1 MVLNKKIRRLG
12 IFIFFDIESVIDDYV
27 LFMLDSLKE
36 AVDDLIVVSN
46 SYLPNEELEKFLKYT
61 DKIEVRDNYGLDAAA
76 FKYIYDKYGQEYFSQ
91 YDEVILCND
100 TFYGPFEPYKSIVK
114 KMEKRDIDF
123 WGLTANY
130 DSEDGYGTM
139 EYGYIPAHIQTFF
152 IAFRN
157 SVLTSSAF
165 DNYWTNYDVKHML
178 SFSDVV
184 MKHELTFTN
193 YLEKNGFCW
202 DTYLDLKY
210 FKSDIKEQNYN
221 IYGYSTNNLVRNFNC
236 PFIKRKNLVFD
247 KNDALYLNNGIDA
260 RNCLN
265 YINENGIYDVD
276 MILKNLIR
284 IYDPIDIYQG
294 LNLNYIVSKTKET
307 ISRSLIY
314 ISVSDI
320 KTLQLLKTY
329 ISNIKLHDVII
340 VTDSKE
346 VNDYD
351 KSIKLVNPVNY
362 VFIHR
367 EKWIKKYNY
376 ICLLNLK
383 RNFDDRIIEIDDSNI
398 LKILQ
403 NAIENDSYING
414 VLNIFDQHKY
424 LGALYLPASFHNK
437 FFSNIS
443 GYAWK
448 KNIKVIREN
457 NCGIN
462 IREDKFIP
470 HSNQGLWI
478 HSYVLNN
485 LENKDFTLNE
495 LISILPF
502 TLKKNNQCI
511 GKVYHDDY
519 IINDMTCMEKIIS
532 KVFVQNTEEIEY
544 PIITSEVVG
553 NESILRKLI
562 RRFIPRTIRSKIK
575 NILKHK

>member
-265 YINENGIYDVD
+265 YINENGLEVD
-276 MILKNLIR
+276 IEADGGIKLENIEEVKEAGV
-284 IYDPIDIYQG
+284 DIAVVG
-294 LNLNYIVSKTKET
+294 TGIIKTDDYKET
-307 ISRSLIY
+307 I
-314 ISVSDI
+314 
-320 KTLQLLKTY
+320 KKLK
-329 ISNIKLHDVII
+329 
-340 VTDSKE
+340 E
-346 VNDYD
+346 
-351 KSIKLVNPVNY
+351 
-362 VFIHR
+362 
-367 EKWIKKYNY
+367 
-376 ICLLNLK
+376 
-383 RNFDDRIIEIDDSNI
+383 
-398 LKILQ
+398 
-403 NAIENDSYING
+403 
-414 VLNIFDQHKY
+414 
-424 LGALYLPASFHNK
+424 
-437 FFSNIS
+437 
-443 GYAWK
+443 
-448 KNIKVIREN
+448 
-457 NCGIN
+457 
-462 IREDKFIP
+462 
-470 HSNQGLWI
+470 
-478 HSYVLNN
+478 
-485 LENKDFTLNE
+485 
-495 LISILPF
+495 
-502 TLKKNNQCI
+502 
-511 GKVYHDDY
+511 
-519 IINDMTCMEKIIS
+519 
-532 KVFVQNTEEIEY
+532 
-544 PIITSEVVG
+544 
-553 NESILRKLI
+553 
-562 RRFIPRTIRSKIK
+562 
-575 NILKHK
+575 

>member
-1 MVLNKKIRRLG
+1 MILNKKIRRLG
-12 IFIFFDIESVIDDYV
+12 IFIFFDIESIIDNYV

-36 AVDDLIVVSN
+36 AVEDLIIVSN

-61 DKIEVRDNYGLDAAA
+61 DKIEIRDNYGLDAAA

-100 TFYGPFEPYKSIVK
+100 TFYGPFEPFKGIVK

-130 DSEDGYGTM
+130 DSDDGYGTM
-139 EYGYIPAHIQTFF
+139 EQGYIPAHIQTFF

-157 SVLTSSAF
+157 SVLTSTAF
-165 DNYWTNYDVKHML
+165 DSYWKNYDVRHML

-193 YLEKNGFCW
+193 YLEKHGFCW
-202 DTYLDLKY
+202 DTYLDLQY
-210 FKSDIKEQNYN
+210 FKSDNRKQNYN

-236 PFIKRKNLVFD
+236 PFIKRKTLVFD
-247 KNDALYLNNGIDA
+247 KNDALYLNNGMDA
-260 RNCLN
+260 RNSLN
-265 YINENGIYDVD
+265 YINENDIYDIN

-284 IYDPIDIYQG
+284 IYDPVDIYQG
-294 LNLNYIVSKTKET
+294 LNLNYIVSRTKE
-307 ISRSLIY
+307 INNKSLIY

-320 KTLQLLKTY
+320 KTLELLKVY
-329 ISNIKLHDVII
+329 ISDIKLHDVII

-351 KSIKLVNPVNY
+351 KNIKLVNPVEY
-362 VFIHR
+362 VYINR
-367 EKWIKKYNY
+367 KKWIKKYDY
-376 ICLLNLK
+376 ICLLDLK
-383 RNFDDRIIEIDDSNI
+383 RNFEDKIIEIDDSNT

-414 VLNIFDQHKY
+414 VLNIFNQHEY
-424 LGALYLPASFHNK
+424 LGALCLPASFHNK
-437 FFSNIS
+437 FFSNIN
-443 GYAWK
+443 GYVWK
-448 KNIKVIREN
+448 KYIKIIKEN
-457 NCGIN
+457 GYHVNVQ
-462 IREDKFIP
+462 EDKFIP

-485 LENKDFTLNE
+485 LENKDFTLDE

-511 GKVYHDDY
+511 GKVYHNDY
-519 IINDMTCMEKIIS
+519 IINDMTCMERVIS
-532 KVFVQNTEEIEY
+532 KVFSQNAEEVEY
-544 PIITSEVVG
+544 PIIASKVICSE
-553 NESILRKLI
+553 SALRRLI
-562 RRFIPRTIRSKIK
+562 RKIIPKSIRGKLK
-575 NILKHK
+575 NIVKLK